1 MSIEI
6 EMGRIQRQ
14 TATVESI
21 EDVKD
26 FVRDGWVV
34 DSVGDTDVVG
44 MCEICELPILE
55 SDEFYAD
62 EEGVCWHQ
70 SCDKGQSV

>member
-6 EMGRIQRQ
+6 ELSRMQRK
-14 TATVESI
+14 TVAVNSI
-21 EDVKD
+21 EEVKR
-26 FVRDGWVV
+26 FTKGGWVV
-34 DSVGDTDVVG
+34 DSVGDDVVVG

-62 EEGVCWHQ
+62 EEGACWHQ
-70 SCDKGQSV
+70 MCDKGERV